1 MTIEI
6 QSLTLSYDQ
15 NIILSKCN
23 LNLKEGEILVI
34 LGPSGCGKTTL
45 LRAIAGFV
53 KPDDGT
59 IRLNGRNLSKL
70 QPEDR
75 NIGMLFQRP
84 VLFPHKDVLGNI
96 LFAYRKKKDRNMEEV
111 DEIMK
116 SLESQLKVKWE
127 KIILDAKQS
136 TLEKVSEN

>member
-23 LNLKEGEILVI
+23 LNLTEGEILVI

-53 KPDDGT
+53 KPDNGA
-59 IRLNGRNLSKL
+59 IHLNGKDLSEL
-70 QPEDR
+70 TE
-75 NIGMLFQRP
+75 
-84 VLFPHKDVLGNI
+84 
-96 LFAYRKKKDRNMEEV
+96 
-111 DEIMK
+111 
-116 SLESQLKVKWE
+116 
-127 KIILDAKQS
+127 
-136 TLEKVSEN
+136 

>member
-6 QSLTLSYDQ
+6 QSLTLAYDE
-15 NIILSKCN
+15 NLILSNCN
-23 LNLKEGEILVI
+23 LRLTEGEILVI

-53 KPDDGT
+53 RPNSGT
-59 IRLNGRNLSKL
+59 IQLNGRSLTEL
-70 QPEDR
+70 QPEER

-96 LFAYRKKKDRNMEEV
+96 LFAYRKKKDRNICLLYTSPSPR
-111 DEIMK
+111 D
-116 SLESQLKVKWE
+116 S
-127 KIILDAKQS
+127 
-136 TLEKVSEN
+136 